1 MCGVLFGCLVDASES
16 CSSFVTHTRVWVHW
30 SYATSHSYLALSQW
44 NTLYQFW
51 VHTTLIRRLG
61 PLEWVFNTPSHHRV
75 HHDRRVHRNYG
86 GTLIVWDRM
95 FGTFMD
101 EHDEPAS
108 GKERVVYGTLTSPA
122 SWNPI
127 TVQLA
132 PMRQLFRKVST
143 EVEVHALFKILT
155 NLSPTPSFSQVCA
168 APTWRR
174 AAHTFFVGPGYRP
187 KLHRSEPPHVSG
199 RVIRLRYRTH
209 LEAAPN
215 YFLLLQSATHM
226 VALGLILVQ
235 AKHMTQ
241 SALTALL
248 LGLCVTP
255 LVLCGAMLDG
265 RPWVRQPRQ
274 PTCACVLWQLTP
286 LFVVARES
294 GARL

>member
-1 MCGVLFGCLVDASES
+1 MCGVLTGCPIDAPYS
-16 CSSFVTHTRVWVHW
+16 CSSFVTHTRAWAHW
-30 SYATSHSYLALSQW
+30 PYATTHSYLALSQW

-143 EVEVHALFKILT
+143 EVAVHTLFEK
-155 NLSPTPSFSQVCA
+155 SPT
-168 APTWRR
+168 
-174 AAHTFFVGPGYRP
+174 
-187 KLHRSEPPHVSG
+187 
-199 RVIRLRYRTH
+199 
-209 LEAAPN
+209 
-215 YFLLLQSATHM
+215 
-226 VALGLILVQ
+226 
-235 AKHMTQ
+235 
-241 SALTALL
+241 
-248 LGLCVTP
+248 
-255 LVLCGAMLDG
+255 
-265 RPWVRQPRQ
+265 
-274 PTCACVLWQLTP
+274 
-286 LFVVARES
+286 
-294 GARL
+294 